1 MIWTICRISILRLWN
16 NKQELLLAF
25 VVPVLFFTIFA
36 LIFSRGVGQSVSQ
49 VRVSFVNDDGS
60 PESRSI
66 IYEACKHSEIVPVT
80 GIGHT
85 SDDWPIE
92 SLARSLISYR
102 DAEVVV
108 YIPAGFTTQ
117 DPTSPDLSIQ
127 LFNEGINPIAHR
139 LVQASLAESIAM
151 QLATVNLANLQAASP
166 TPHNSASVVPAQS
179 TAPSW
184 QAIEA
189 SSIGTQSAIGP
200 IQPASFTQ
208 PLADHPRQAVSNST
222 TKTQEKEQQVF
233 ESIDAFASNK
243 HQPKVALAAAGIA
256 VMFLLFSAN
265 GAGASLLEEREAGTL
280 ARLLSSRL
288 TLTQLLAGKWVYITL
303 LGGTQL
309 SVMFVWGAL
318 VFRLDLLGHLP
329 GFLAMTVTTSAA
341 CASFALFLAAACK
354 SRQQLHGVSIIL
366 VLTMSAIGGS
376 MVPRYIMSDRMRA
389 LGKLTFNGWAL
400 DGYQKVFWYDLP
412 LSAIRSEIAVLLG
425 IALLLGAASRF
436 MARRWIAP

>member
-1 MIWTICRISILRLWN
+1 MIWTICKISILRLWN

-25 VVPVLFFTIFA
+25 AVPVLFFTIFA
-36 LIFSRGVGQSVSQ
+36 LIFSCGVGQSVSQ

-60 PESRSI
+60 AESRSI
-66 IYEACKHSEIVPVT
+66 IYEACKHAEMVPVT

-92 SLARSLISYR
+92 SLARSLISHR
-102 DAEVVV
+102 DVEVVV

-117 DPTSPDLSIQ
+117 DPTSPHLSIQ
-127 LFNEGINPIAHR
+127 LFNEGINPIGHR

-151 QLATVNLANLQAASP
+151 QLATVNLTNLQAASP
-166 TPHNSASVVPAQS
+166 TPHNSAGVVSAQS
-179 TAPSW
+179 TAPTW
-184 QAIEA
+184 QAID
-189 SSIGTQSAIGP
+189 SSPIGTQTAIGP

-208 PLADHPRQAVSNST
+208 SLADHPRQTASNPT
-222 TKTQEKEQQVF
+222 TNTQEEEQQVF
-233 ESIDAFASNK
+233 ESIDAFANNK

-288 TLTQLLAGKWVYITL
+288 TLTQLLAGKWVYISL

-309 SVMFVWGAL
+309 CVMFVWGAL
-318 VFRLDLLGHLP
+318 IFRLDLLGHLP

-341 CASFALFLAAACK
+341 CASFALFLASACK

-366 VLTMSAIGGS
+366 VLTMSAVGGS
-376 MVPRYIMSDRMRA
+376 MVPRYIMSDSMRA
-389 LGKLTFNGWAL
+389 IGKLTFNGWAL
-400 DGYQKVFWYDLP
+400 DGFQKVFWYDLP
-412 LSAIRSEIAVLLG
+412 LTALRSEISVLLG
-425 IALLLGAASRF
+425 IAILLGAASRW
-436 MARRWIAP
+436 MARRWIVA